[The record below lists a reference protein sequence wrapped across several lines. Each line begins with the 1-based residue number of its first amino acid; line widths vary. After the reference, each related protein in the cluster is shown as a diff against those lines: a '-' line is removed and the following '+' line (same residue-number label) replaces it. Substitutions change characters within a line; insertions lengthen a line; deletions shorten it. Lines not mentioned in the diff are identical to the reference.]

1 MNTIIEMAKNTLSLN
16 MPEITDI
23 GMLEMHIKKF
33 METCLHDKFDD
44 NNTIA
49 HGDTEIVVTRAHGA
63 ENRTIKIMHGD
74 AYITMYQYG
83 RGNVYTIARN
93 YWTSFRDTFRSAFM
107 DENYVDSI
115 IYNLIM
121 TLVEN
126 HFVYLV

>member
-1 MNTIIEMAKNTLSLN
+1 MSAIITAAKQHLELN
-16 MPEITDI
+16 MTEIYDI
-23 GMLEMHIKKF
+23 DMLEMRIKEF
-33 METCLHDKFDD
+33 LETCLHDKFDD
-44 NNTIA
+44 NETIA
-49 HGDTEIVVTRAHGA
+49 HGDVEIVVTRAHGS
-63 ENRTIKIMHGD
+63 EDRTIKIMHGD

-93 YWTSFRDTFRSAFM
+93 YWTAFRDTFRSAFM

-121 TLVEN
+121 LLVEN